1 MARVQP
7 QAGAALTV
15 GPLSVRTGVR
25 TVGNLRA
32 SIAVPATA
40 LRSSSLR
47 RALLG
52 CGAAVVAAVGLVS
65 ASGFEPVVEILA
77 DDVRHEVRLSDGTVA
92 DALAAADVGLG
103 PNDLVTPGPDTLVDQ
118 DLQVV
123 VTRAITVD
131 IVIDDAP
138 PITVTAPVA
147 SVGGALSAADLGH
160 LGMDGAVISPT
171 WRAPVWD
178 GDTITVRRPVEVVVE
193 VDGTSRTLVS
203 LAAAVADL
211 LRVHDVEL
219 GPDDLVSP
227 PPTARVGSGRTI
239 VVQRVRFAEA
249 SEEVVLP
256 HDEIRRETDELER
269 GSSRVAQ
276 EGRDGVRVD
285 RYRTRFVDGAPTG
298 REILS
303 REVVS
308 EPVDRIVLEGTAAP
322 PTPPTPPSPPS
333 RAPTAS
339 GGSTSPSSS
348 TSTAASGSSDV
359 PSLNDPVWDRL
370 AGCESNGNWQMNS
383 GNGLYG
389 GLQFKLET
397 WRGVGGQ
404 GMPHEASREEQ
415 IRRAQLLLAPDA
427 WWATFD
433 HQFPHCSRILGL
445 S

>member
-1 MARVQP
+1 MPPTAPR
-7 QAGAALTV
+7 
-15 GPLSVRTGVR
+15 S
-25 TVGNLRA
+25 NL
-32 SIAVPATA
+32 
-40 LRSSSLR
+40 LR

-52 CGAAVVAAVGLVS
+52 AGAVVVAVVGLLAAGGS
-65 ASGFEPVVEILA
+65 QPVVEILA
-77 DDVRHEVRLSDGTVA
+77 DGVRHEVRLSDGTIM
-92 DALAAADVGLG
+92 DALAAADVALG
-103 PNDLVTPGPDTLVDQ
+103 PNDLVTPGADTVVDQ
-118 DLQVV
+118 DVQVV
-123 VTRAITVD
+123 VTRAITID
-131 IVIDDAP
+131 IVIDERP

-147 SVGGALSAADLGH
+147 SVGGALAAADLGH
-160 LGMDGAVISPT
+160 LGLNGAVISPP

-193 VDGTSRTLVS
+193 VDGASRTLVS

-211 LRVHDVEL
+211 LSVHDVDL

-227 PPTARVGSGRTI
+227 PPTARVAAGRTI

-249 SEEVVLP
+249 SDEVVLP

-298 REILS
+298 RELLS

-308 EPVDRIVLEGTAAP
+308 EPVDRIVLEGTAVP
-322 PTPPTPPSPPS
+322 PPRPSPPPPPSPPS
-333 RAPTAS
+333 RAPTAA
-339 GGSTSPSSS
+339 GGSTSSSAS
-348 TSTAASGSSDV
+348 TSTAASTPSGV
-359 PSLNDPVWDRL
+359 PSLDDPVWDRL
-370 AGCESNGNWQMNS
+370 AGCESNGDWQMNS

-415 IRRAQLLLAPDA
+415 IRRAQALLAPDA

-433 HQFPHCSRILGL
+433 HQFPHCSRLLGL